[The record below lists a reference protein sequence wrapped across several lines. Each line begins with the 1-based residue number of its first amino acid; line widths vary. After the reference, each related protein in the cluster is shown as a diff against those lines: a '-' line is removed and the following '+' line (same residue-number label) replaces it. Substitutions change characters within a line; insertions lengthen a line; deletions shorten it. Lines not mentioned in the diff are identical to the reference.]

1 MLCDKKVEMAT
12 MEENYKGQ
20 INTQMALCE
29 KLSQAAKTHEKLLV
43 ANYEEKIKHLQLEKA
58 LVSQNCDLK

>member
-1 MLCDKKVEMAT
+1 MLCDKKVEIAT

-20 INTQMALCE
+20 MSMQTALCE
-29 KLSQAAKTHEKLLV
+29 KNIQAAKTQEKLLV
-43 ANYEEKIKHLQLEKA
+43 SNYEEKINHLQLQKE

>member
-1 MLCDKKVEMAT
+1 MMCDKKVEMAA

-20 INTQMALCE
+20 MNTQTTLCE
-29 KLSQAAKTHEKLLV
+29 EQMKAAKTQEKLLV
-43 ANYEEKIKHLQLEKA
+43 ANYEEKIRHLKLEKA